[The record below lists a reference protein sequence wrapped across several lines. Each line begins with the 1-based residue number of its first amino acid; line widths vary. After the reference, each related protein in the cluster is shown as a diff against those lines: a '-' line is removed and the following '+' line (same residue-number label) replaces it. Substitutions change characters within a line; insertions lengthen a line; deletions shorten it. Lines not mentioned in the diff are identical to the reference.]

1 LYQKWYNES
10 YMVDITFVLT
20 VIFYRSETGNEPV
33 REWLKDLPRD
43 YKKLIGEDIKT
54 AQIGWPL
61 GMPLIEKITANLW
74 EVRTKLTDGIART
87 LFTVDG
93 NYMVLLHGFIK
104 KSQKIPKHE
113 LETALVRLS
122 KYRRGAK

>member
-1 LYQKWYNES
+1 
-10 YMVDITFVLT
+10 MVNISFVLN
-20 VIFYRSETGNEPV
+20 VVFYRSESGNEPV
-33 REWLKDLPRD
+33 REWLRDLRRD
-43 YKKLIGEDIKT
+43 DKKLIGEDIKT

-61 GMPLIEKITANLW
+61 GMPLIEKIGVHLW
-74 EVRTKLTDGIART
+74 EVRTKLKDGIARV

-113 LETALVRLS
+113 LEIALVRLG
-122 KYRRGAK
+122 KYKRGAK

>member
-1 LYQKWYNES
+1 
-10 YMVDITFVLT
+10 MVNIIFVLN
-20 VIFYRSETGNEPV
+20 VIFYRSESGNEPV
-33 REWLKDLPRD
+33 REWLKDLPRN

-61 GMPLIEKITANLW
+61 GMPLIEKIDANLW
-74 EVRTKLTDGIART
+74 DVRTKLTDGIARV

-113 LETALVRLS
+113 LETALARLS
-122 KYRRGAK
+122 KYRRGVK

>member
-1 LYQKWYNES
+1 
-10 YMVDITFVLT
+10 MVNITFVLN
-20 VIFYRSETGNEPV
+20 VIFYRSESGNEPV
-33 REWLKDLPRD
+33 REWLKDLPRN

-61 GMPLIEKITANLW
+61 GMPLIEKIDANLW
-74 EVRTKLTDGIART
+74 EVRTKLTDGIARV

-113 LETALVRLS
+113 LETALARLS

>member
-1 LYQKWYNES
+1 
-10 YMVDITFVLT
+10 MVDIIFVLN

-43 YKKLIGEDIKT
+43 YKKIIGEDIKT

-61 GMPLIEKITANLW
+61 GMPLIEKIDANLW
-74 EVRTKLTDGIART
+74 EVRTKLTDGIARI

-104 KSQKIPKHE
+104 KSKKIPKHE
-113 LETALVRLS
+113 LETALAHLS